1 MQIIRDIQST
11 HQISNPAIRDLVQ
24 QRINDLGGEAFDT
37 EARGYLLVI
46 EPGDT
51 IKAIHA
57 QVGFNIL
64 HNRFTGVR
72 YDQPGF
78 TGSFEFIEEFVH
90 CYDMVFVLDDS
101 GVGIELFVPKVESID
116 ADLIAMC
123 RMYAYQAPPEE
134 RPKGHAP

>member
-1 MQIIRDIQST
+1 MIVVRDLQFTYQIN
-11 HQISNPAIRDLVQ
+11 NPAIRHLVQ
-24 QRINDLGGEAFDT
+24 QRINDLGGEAFDSDALGYFLVV
-37 EARGYLLVI
+37 EAA
-46 EPGDT
+46 DT
-51 IKAIHA
+51 IEMIHA

>member
-1 MQIIRDIQST
+1 MIVVRDHQFTYQIN
-11 HQISNPAIRDLVQ
+11 NPAIRHLVQ
-24 QRINDLGGEAFDT
+24 QRINDLGGEAFDSDALGYFLVV
-37 EARGYLLVI
+37 EAA
-46 EPGDT
+46 DT
-51 IKAIHA
+51 IEMIHA